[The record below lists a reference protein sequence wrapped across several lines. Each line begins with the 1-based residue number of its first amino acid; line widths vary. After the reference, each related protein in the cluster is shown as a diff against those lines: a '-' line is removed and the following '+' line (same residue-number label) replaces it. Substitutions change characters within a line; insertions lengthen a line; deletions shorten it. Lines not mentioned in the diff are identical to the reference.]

1 MHVSSVYQI
10 SSGCFRI
17 IRYILGIITVTAIC
31 ISLQVVTQF
40 SRVIVTKMTCLSLDG
55 KCVHIT
61 QLQPQLSW
69 LIVPYIDVNKMH
81 GCMHITQLQ
90 SLSLLQLGMM
100 LVIYCCHF
108 SGLVFVSASHTLWEA
123 MAGCS
128 RTGPVPTS
136 RLALD
141 GSRRVID
148 YHSFIKQWQHS
159 TFFAM

>member
-81 GCMHITQLQ
+81 GCMHVTQLQ
-90 SLSLLQLGMM
+90 SLFAAARHDARHLLLSLLWAGLCIG
-100 LVIYCCHF
+100 ITHF
-108 SGLVFVSASHTLWEA
+108 VRSNGRVFTNRPRAHKS
-123 MAGCS
+123 S
-128 RTGPVPTS
+128 RP
-136 RLALD
+136 
-141 GSRRVID
+141 
-148 YHSFIKQWQHS
+148 
-159 TFFAM
+159 